1 MSAEEYSAGFDR
13 GNYCSAYEATSIDE
27 RHELA
32 WSGDWREGFVMGFFS
47 SYELHEVPGQLARGG
62 RAPTYQVELIH
73 DQDVE

>member
-13 GNYCSAYEATSIDE
+13 GNYCAAYEATSIDD

-47 SYELHEVPGQLARGG
+47 SYELHEVPDDWREVVKYL
-62 RAPTYQVELIH
+62 RAKWQT
-73 DQDVE
+73 